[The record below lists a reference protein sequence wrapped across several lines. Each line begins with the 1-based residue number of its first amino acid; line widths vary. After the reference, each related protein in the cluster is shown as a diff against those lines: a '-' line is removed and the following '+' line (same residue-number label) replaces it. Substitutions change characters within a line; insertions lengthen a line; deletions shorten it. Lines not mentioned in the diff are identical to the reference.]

1 MRKFFENWL
10 ENSLLK
16 NLPQD
21 RKVLI
26 VMDNNKYPSRLS
38 KKTPTK
44 SMRKKKKK
52 KKTDMISFITKHHIE
67 ISSPYPVKPVLLE
80 KIREAN
86 IPKKYVIDEMV
97 TAAGCSV
104 DCLPPYHCVFNQIEM
119 VWNQLKHQA

>member
-1 MRKFFENWL
+1 MRKFFENWF

-21 RKVLI
+21 RKVFI

-38 KKTPTK
+38 EKTPTK
-44 SMRKKKKK
+44 SMRKRKKKQKQNK
-52 KKTDMISFITKHHIE
+52 KNDMISFITKHHIE

-97 TAAGCSV
+97 TAAGYSV

-119 VWNQLKHQA
+119 VWN